1 MTMISR
7 RSTSVVLVT
16 AALACAMTAPAW
28 AQAPQD
34 KPAPPPKLAT
44 RVEVVISRYQGD
56 KKVSS
61 QPYVLM
67 PTVSSNPAGRVSLR
81 IGVDVPVGTTTTTLP
96 PEGGRQG
103 VTTTQPK
110 YSSVGTNIDC
120 WVSGGSD
127 GKFDVMIN
135 LTDSSIFNPDGD
147 GRSTAARVTDAVAIR
162 NFTANNT
169 LTMKDGQ
176 TMLLATA
183 SDKVTGEV
191 IKVEVTFALLK

>member
-1 MTMISR
+1 MTMMTR
-7 RSTSVVLVT
+7 RSMTIPAVAT
-16 AALACAMTAPAW
+16 ALLCAMAGPGW
-28 AQAPQD
+28 AQGTPD

-44 RVEVVISRYQGD
+44 RVEVVVSRYQGD
-56 KKVSS
+56 KKTSS

-67 PTVSSNPAGRVSLR
+67 PTAYPTPAGRVSLR
-81 IGVDVPVGTTTTTLP
+81 IGVDVPVGITTTTLP

-110 YSSVGTNIDC
+110 YTSVGTSIDC

-147 GRSTAARVTDAVAIR
+147 GRSTGARVTDAVAIR
-162 NFTANNT
+162 NFTASNT
-169 LTMKDGQ
+169 LTMRDGQ

-183 SDKVTGEV
+183 TDKVTGEV
-191 IKVEVTFALLK
+191 LKVEVTFALMK

>member
-7 RSTSVVLVT
+7 RSMTILAA
-16 AALACAMTAPAW
+16 AALVSAMAAPAW
-28 AQAPQD
+28 AQAPQE
-34 KPAPPPKLAT
+34 KPAPPPKLPT

-67 PTVSSNPAGRVSLR
+67 PTVSQTPAGRISLR

-110 YSSVGTNIDC
+110 YTSVGTNIDC
-120 WVSGGSD
+120 WVAGGSD
-127 GKFDVMIN
+127 GKFDVYIN

-147 GRSTAARVTDAVAIR
+147 NRSTSVRVTDGVAIR
-162 NFTANNT
+162 NFTASNT
-169 LTMKDGQ
+169 LTMKHGD

-191 IKVEVTFALLK
+191 IKVEVTFVLLK